1 MTSSSCSRLKVQDK
15 TKSTTQKLGESVR
28 YLKMNHQK
36 EGAAR
41 KIFYLC
47 ERRDRHT
54 NFILNDEGRNVGPIK
69 AKDQG
74 VIPPLIGLIFSNVS
88 KN

>member
-1 MTSSSCSRLKVQDK
+1 M
-15 TKSTTQKLGESVR
+15 GESVQ
-28 YLKMNHQK
+28 YLRMNHQK